1 MISPSPALPPA
12 LAPLTSLPRRALWRT
27 VSLLA
32 SIACIV
38 GAGLLSSN
46 AAEAAD
52 YPERPV
58 KVVVAFAP
66 GGIADQAARAIGDGL
81 GQVLGQP
88 VVIEN
93 RGGAGGNIGAST
105 AARAT
110 PDGYTV
116 LVTTTSVAVNPALY
130 ANPGYDLGRE
140 LLPVTEIATSAN
152 VVAAHPGYGVR
163 TLPEAIAK
171 ARGAKASF
179 GSPGNGSTSHLT
191 GEYLFNSVSNAGV
204 AHVPYRGGALA
215 VADTLGG
222 QTPFVV
228 VPIPVVAQ
236 HVKAGTLV
244 PLAVTGTTRYADW
257 PEVPTVAES
266 GFPGY
271 QDATWVGAFVPAGTP
286 AAIVETLNRK
296 IVEVLGQP
304 AVRSRLAAAGLEA
317 RGTSSAAFADYVRD
331 EAARWKSVV
340 EKTGV
345 KGE

>member
-1 MISPSPALPPA
+1 MTPPNPALPASPA
-12 LAPLTSLPRRALWRT
+12 PLAPLAPPAPLVDRPAQRPSGPVRRRARRT
-27 VSLLA
+27 ALRAVSLLA
-32 SIACIV
+32 CIA
-38 GAGLLSSN
+38 GAGPLASN
-46 AAEAAD
+46 AALAAG

-81 GQVLGQP
+81 GQALGQP

-93 RGGAGGNIGAST
+93 RGGAGGNIGAAT
-105 AARAT
+105 VAKAT

-140 LLPVTEIATSAN
+140 LVPVTEIATSAN
-152 VVAAHPGYGVR
+152 VIAAHPGHGVR

-171 ARGAKASF
+171 ARGANASF

-191 GEYLFNSVSNAGV
+191 GEYLFNSVSKAGV

-228 VPIPVVAQ
+228 VPVPVVAQ
-236 HVKAGTLV
+236 HVKAGRLSAPAR
-244 PLAVTGTTRYADW
+244 PLPRCGRSAHA
-257 PEVPTVAES
+257 P
-266 GFPGY
+266 
-271 QDATWVGAFVPAGTP
+271 PA
-286 AAIVETLNRK
+286 
-296 IVEVLGQP
+296 
-304 AVRSRLAAAGLEA
+304 
-317 RGTSSAAFADYVRD
+317 
-331 EAARWKSVV
+331 
-340 EKTGV
+340 
-345 KGE
+345 